1 MDVGLS
7 SLRSEAVG
15 AMRTALVSAENLQ
28 LSLKTELSQ
37 EEQALTLT
45 KSSPKET
52 HKDGYC
58 TISHGAL
65 VMENYSKLCFLIF
78 VSKFYLKLLF
88 PQYVGQLET
97 HMCTVNRTYVK
108 PFEKVRTCLL

>member
-28 LSLKTELSQ
+28 LSLKSELSQ

-45 KSSPKET
+45 KSSPQET

-58 TISHGAL
+58 TIRHGAL
-65 VMENYSKLCFLIF
+65 VMEVYLCFFLLSFISGYCF
-78 VSKFYLKLLF
+78 LRMLVSWK
-88 PQYVGQLET
+88 PT
-97 HMCTVNRTYVK
+97 CSVNRTYVNLLSQ
-108 PFEKVRTCLL
+108 VRTMSLLVIY

>member
-28 LSLKTELSQ
+28 LSLKSELSQ

-45 KSSPKET
+45 KSSPQET

-58 TISHGAL
+58 TIRHGAL
-65 VMENYSKLCFLIF
+65 VMEVYFFFLDVSFISGYCFLRML
-78 VSKFYLKLLF
+78 VSWK
-88 PQYVGQLET
+88 PT
-97 HMCTVNRTYVK
+97 CSVNRTYVK
-108 PFEKVRTCLL
+108 LLSQVRTMSLLVIY

>member
-28 LSLKTELSQ
+28 LSLKSELSQ

-45 KSSPKET
+45 KSSPQET

-58 TISHGAL
+58 TIRHGAL
-65 VMENYSKLCFLIF
+65 VMEAFLCFF
-78 VSKFYLKLLF
+78 SFKFYLGLLF
-88 PQYVGQLET
+88 PPYVG
-97 HMCTVNRTYVK
+97 
-108 PFEKVRTCLL
+108 

>member
-45 KSSPKET
+45 KSSPQET

-58 TISHGAL
+58 TIRHGAL
-65 VMENYSKLCFLIF
+65 VMEADSTLWFFFSFKL
-78 VSKFYLKLLF
+78 YLELLF
-88 PQYVGQLET
+88 PPNVG
-97 HMCTVNRTYVK
+97 
-108 PFEKVRTCLL
+108 